1 MMDTEHPYVSV
12 IVPAYNEAERIGDCI
27 EALLNLDYPSDRY
40 EVIVVN
46 NHSTDHTAAII
57 DRYPVIR
64 LDERRQGVAY
74 ARNAGIRAARGGVLA
89 FIDADCI
96 PGKDWLKELL
106 AGIERQEIGCFAGE
120 FAPQPFRGFIDEYVH
135 DRELIQ
141 QKSLLHYHPPVVAT
155 GNVAY
160 RKRVFEQIG
169 LFDASF
175 VSGEDSDLAWRMQKS
190 TPYRILYN
198 QKACVFHP
206 HPASLQELLRRCHRI
221 GNGIARFRLKHSED
235 FPERM
240 LSPVQY
246 GRVLLCTTLGVVKVP
261 CRVITHL
268 KQRVPIQKSV
278 TYPLLDKLLMIAQ
291 EVGTLQELL
300 KEKPRRTERLQEE
313 EARFFFDINQTSC
326 LMEEEAHLA
335 STVRDELRA
344 ISHHL
349 LEIIPA
355 GTVLLTGSFS
365 VGEGKYSQSDG
376 LPVIESDYDLV
387 VVSPC
392 FWNAW
397 PSFIKKRLDDAIR
410 ATRLSTHLEITL
422 IWKPLLR
429 WRFTTTG
436 GVIIAGRRDVS
447 RLLKALPPPQP
458 AKAIQTAYRFLAE
471 APLNPE
477 TYSTLLSKAL
487 LRAGQAIL
495 LHQYHR
501 STRKEW
507 SSLSSIHTIL
517 SRIED
522 CTPVIGEEA
531 VAAIVRAGNLLLGT
545 SGLKWGKE
553 DYGLARGV
561 LQCIHTLVFRHSQ
574 WQNLVKHTSWLFAL
588 KRFGVPRVHADAKV
602 LQGLQALAEAWD
614 GGERLDHAKVREAS
628 RQVSWLGLPM
638 QEEDA
643 ADPLRT
649 YVRIFT
655 VLSSYVLFY
664 PHKLY
669 YAPNRRAGLPW
680 EMA

>member
-1 MMDTEHPYVSV
+1 
-12 IVPAYNEAERIGDCI
+12 
-27 EALLNLDYPSDRY
+27 
-40 EVIVVN
+40 
-46 NHSTDHTAAII
+46 
-57 DRYPVIR
+57 
-64 LDERRQGVAY
+64 
-74 ARNAGIRAARGGVLA
+74 
-89 FIDADCI
+89 
-96 PGKDWLKELL
+96 
-106 AGIERQEIGCFAGE
+106 
-120 FAPQPFRGFIDEYVH
+120 
-135 DRELIQ
+135 
-141 QKSLLHYHPPVVAT
+141 
-155 GNVAY
+155 
-160 RKRVFEQIG
+160 
-169 LFDASF
+169 
-175 VSGEDSDLAWRMQKS
+175 
-190 TPYRILYN
+190 
-198 QKACVFHP
+198 
-206 HPASLQELLRRCHRI
+206 
-221 GNGIARFRLKHSED
+221 LKHSED
-235 FPERM
+235 FPERI

-246 GRVLLCTTLGVVKVP
+246 GRVLLCTTLGLIKVP
-261 CRVITHL
+261 FRVITHL
-268 KQRVPIQKSV
+268 KKGVPVRKSF
-278 TYPLLDKLLMIAQ
+278 TYPLLDKLVMIAQ
-291 EVGTLQELL
+291 GMGIFQELL

-313 EARFFFDINQTSC
+313 EAKFFFDINQTPC
-326 LMEEEAHLA
+326 LVEGEAHLA

-365 VGEGKYSQSDG
+365 VGEGKYSQSYG

-387 VVSPC
+387 VISPY

-397 PSFIKKRLDDAIR
+397 PACIKKRLDDAIR

-429 WRFTTTG
+429 WRFTTTS

-507 SSLSSIHTIL
+507 ISLSSIHTIL
-517 SRIED
+517 SRLED

-531 VAAIVRAGNLLLGT
+531 IAAIARAGNLLLGT
-545 SGLKWGKE
+545 SDMKWGKE
-553 DYGLARGV
+553 DYGLARDV
-561 LQCIHTLVFRHSQ
+561 LQCIQTLVLRHSQ
-574 WQNLVKHTSWLFAL
+574 LQNLVKHTSWLFAL
-588 KRFGVPRVHADAKV
+588 KRFGVPRVHADAEV
-602 LQGLQALAEAWD
+602 LQGLQALAEAWN

-628 RQVSWLGLPM
+628 HRVPWLGLPM
-638 QEEDA
+638 QEGDVE
-643 ADPLRT
+643 DPLRT

-655 VLSSYVLFY
+655 LLSSYVLFY

-680 EMA
+680 ERA